1 MLSFAYDLKS
11 VGPEVPEMHENPTA
25 NDKRMW
31 NYCSADLVKNKNVL
45 KSNLWKPFT
54 VLNT

>member
-45 KSNLWKPFT
+45 ESNLWKPFT
-54 VLNT
+54 LLKT